1 MLARLT
7 VATALAFAA
16 LPALAQEN
24 PRPMDL
30 KEVDPAMV
38 ADMFGTWIITDE
50 RGKKRCEVVLKANAT
65 IGGQEIVVKPGC
77 KKAFPVMDER
87 VITAPSPGHSQTPQS
102 RRQRRGRA
110 QSNLA
115 SLSTRLRYSMTI
127 RTLQTIMPER
137 SLQGQELSC

>member
-77 KKAFPVMDER
+77 KKAFPVMDEIAAWR
-87 VITAPSPGHSQTPQS
+87 LGEGWAIMLVDATRKVREVFTTPDDRYIARDEVDGMFTIAPK
-102 RRQRRGRA
+102 
-110 QSNLA
+110 
-115 SLSTRLRYSMTI
+115 
-127 RTLQTIMPER
+127 E
-137 SLQGQELSC
+137 